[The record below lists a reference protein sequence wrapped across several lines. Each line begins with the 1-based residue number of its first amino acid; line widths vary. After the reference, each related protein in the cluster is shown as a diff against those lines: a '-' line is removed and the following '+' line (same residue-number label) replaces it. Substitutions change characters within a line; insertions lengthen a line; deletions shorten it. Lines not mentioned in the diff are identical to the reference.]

1 MPYTQGMTIEQTV
14 DIPADHRL
22 LIEVPREVP
31 AGRAILTFTPQGGE
45 ALKDSKYWH
54 TAPLAELDAEI
65 ERRLGRPVA
74 DEDELKLFRGILRA
88 QGAWKDNPWEN
99 CIEDIRAMR
108 EEWDHRDPWNS
119 DPAQRHRD

>member
-31 AGRAILTFTPQGGE
+31 AGRAILTFTPANGASASTAESGEQGNPAAIAAIPE
-45 ALKDSKYWH
+45 AS
-54 TAPLAELDAEI
+54 
-65 ERRLGRPVA
+65 RGNSA
-74 DEDELKLFRGILRA
+74 DPAFRNAIRSL